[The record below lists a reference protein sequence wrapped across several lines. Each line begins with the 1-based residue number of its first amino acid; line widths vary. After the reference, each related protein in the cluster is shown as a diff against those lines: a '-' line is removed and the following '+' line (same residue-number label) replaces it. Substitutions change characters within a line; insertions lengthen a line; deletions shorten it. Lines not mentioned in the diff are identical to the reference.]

1 MATIRKEAGQLT
13 ITGTLDG
20 AQTFNSAGG
29 GYTIKVKSDD
39 EGAINLVS
47 RARKHAS
54 AEITFH
60 FFDIEE
66 VPDPSDPEDPS
77 QLTLGDLEE
86 ESE

>member
-1 MATIRKEAGQLT
+1 MATVRKDAGSLT

-39 EGAINLVS
+39 ENAINLVS

-54 AEITFH
+54 AEITFS
-60 FFDIEE
+60 FFEIEE
-66 VPDPSDPEDPS
+66 VVEPGEDPR
-77 QLTLGDLEE
+77 QMTLPTED
-86 ESE
+86 